1 MLAVWAPS
9 AWHGWLHPLAKQS
22 LHRLIPP
29 ACVFFFVP
37 GEEGGGYLH
46 VRPIDI
52 TVMLEL
58 CLKPIRLLHR
68 FCTDCRDHS
77 TSSVC

>member
-37 GEEGGGYLH
+37 GGEGG
-46 VRPIDI
+46 VPARPSHPHHGDAG
-52 TVMLEL
+52 VV
-58 CLKPIRLLHR
+58 
-68 FCTDCRDHS
+68 S
-77 TSSVC
+77 